1 MVQSNC
7 TTIHTHIPQA
17 TYCIESV
24 DNDYTL
30 SISCSF
36 GIKYPI
42 TPCLS
47 PSYCAALRWL
57 CSEVHSQHWAL
68 SIWEMFHYSLG
79 HSLRQ
84 SLHDQ
89 CGQNCVNLLNPAR
102 NMSLQEGREIDVFTT
117 SVPVQIAS
125 HKGQSRW
132 RTSADASIFE
142 NCSRK
147 QANAFLASSG
157 AIRKFHT
164 CVCGIGLRNHQCVF
178 SIDWIRAKNLGFC
191 VWSRASWTP

>member
-1 MVQSNC
+1 MQMHLKSCQNTDGAATKLTSKEAFKTPGMARCKKKEWYLRFVIKLASMLVIMVQSNC
-7 TTIHTHIPQA
+7 TTIHTHIPRA

-102 NMSLQEGREIDVFTT
+102 NMSSKKVEKLM
-117 SVPVQIAS
+117 
-125 HKGQSRW
+125 
-132 RTSADASIFE
+132 
-142 NCSRK
+142 
-147 QANAFLASSG
+147 SSQP
-157 AIRKFHT
+157 R
-164 CVCGIGLRNHQCVF
+164 CQC
-178 SIDWIRAKNLGFC
+178 K
-191 VWSRASWTP
+191 

>member
-1 MVQSNC
+1 MLVIMVQSNC
-7 TTIHTHIPQA
+7 TTIHTHIPRA

-147 QANAFLASSG
+147 QANAEPFFTRPR
-157 AIRKFHT
+157 I
-164 CVCGIGLRNHQCVF
+164 V
-178 SIDWIRAKNLGFC
+178 
-191 VWSRASWTP
+191 